1 MKMNIK
7 KLVLIVTLENAMRYN
22 GKADVNSVV
31 SKIMGEN
38 PSLKKEIK
46 DVIKTIVSTVAEVN
60 LLSKKEQK
68 EKLEKVCGVELRKRK
83 EKKKEVNIFSFFKI
97 KEGQKI
103 VTAFPPEPSKYSHIG
118 HAKALLINY
127 ELAKRYNG
135 EFVLRFEDNNPELV
149 KEEYYKNHIQDY
161 QWLGVKWD
169 KLDYVSDYI
178 EEMYKQ
184 AEKLIKIGKAYTC
197 FCSQNKIRESRA
209 SGKACKCMS
218 FETETNLKEWKDLLK
233 RGSYVLRL
241 KIDIKHQN
249 TSMRDPIIMRV
260 VNTKHPRVGK
270 KYRIWPTYDF
280 ATSVMDGLEG
290 ITHRIR
296 TKEFEL
302 RRELHN
308 HIQKLLGFNP
318 TNIYEMARFNIK
330 GAITSGRIIR
340 EKIEKKELTGWD
352 DPSLTTLIA
361 LRKRG
366 FLPHAIRNFVL
377 STGITKTEATL
388 SWDDLI
394 VQNKRLLDFIA
405 NRYFFVENPKKIKI
419 KNAPSLAV
427 EIPLH
432 PNDLKRGN
440 RKFDTESE
448 FYIADKLVKNKAYRF
463 MGLFNFKNKEF
474 ISIKLE
480 PALDARLIHW
490 LPVSKDLVNVEV
502 IMPDNKR
509 VKGLAE
515 PSLNKIDIETTVQ
528 LVRFGFCKL
537 DKKSGKNLIFYFT
550 HK

>member
-1 MKMNIK
+1 MDIK
-7 KLVLIVTLENAMRYN
+7 KLVLIVTLENAIRYN

-38 PSLKKEIK
+38 PSLKKQIK
-46 DVIKTIVSTVAEVN
+46 EVIKTIVSTVAEVN
-60 LLSKKEQK
+60 LLSEKEQR
-68 EKLEKVCGVELRKRK
+68 EKLEKLRGAEPKK
-83 EKKKEVNIFSFFKI
+83 EKEKVEETNIFSFFKI
-97 KEGQKI
+97 KKGEKV
-103 VTAFPPEPSKYSHIG
+103 VTAFPPEPSKYAHIG

-184 AEKLIKIGKAYTC
+184 AEKLIKLNKAYTC
-197 FCSQNKIRESRA
+197 FCSQSKIRDNRA
-209 SGKACKCMS
+209 NGKECKCRS
-218 FETETNLKEWKDLLK
+218 FEPKTNLEEWKDLLK
-233 RGSYVLRL
+233 EGNYVLRL
-241 KIDIKHQN
+241 KINVKHQN

-260 VNTKHPRVGK
+260 VTAEHPRVGK
-270 KYRIWPTYDF
+270 KYRVWPTYDF
-280 ATSVMDGLEG
+280 ATSVMDGLEN

-308 HIQKLLGFNP
+308 YIQKLLEFKP

-340 EKIEKKELTGWD
+340 EKIEKKELSGWD

-366 FLPHAIRNFVL
+366 FLPEAIKNFVI

-394 VQNKRLLDFIA
+394 VQNRRLLDFNS

-419 KNAPSLAV
+419 KNAPSLVV
-427 EIPLH
+427 EVPLH
-432 PNDLKRGN
+432 PNDLKRGY
-440 RKFDTESE
+440 RKFETENE
-448 FYIADKLVKNKAYRF
+448 FYIADKLGKNKCYRF
-463 MGLFNFKNKEF
+463 ISLFNFKNKEF

-480 PALDARLIHW
+480 PALNAKLVQW
-490 LPVSKDLVNVEV
+490 LPVSKDLVNVDV
-502 IMPDNKR
+502 IMPDNKK
-509 VKGLAE
+509 VTGFAE
-515 PSLNKIDIETTVQ
+515 PSLKRTDIGATVQ

-537 DKKSGKNLIFYFT
+537 YKKDGKKLIFYFT